1 LSHGVQSGPDTRAH
15 DQARMRAGSQPEL
28 LFRGETRLPFKGEIE
43 LRMRVPEKPRSIVGR
58 DRQWRTINRFMFEG
72 DGDTLRLGLVSGR
85 RRTGKTQLLSA
96 ACAAIGGLYIACVQ
110 DEGDR
115 AARSRFASTIAEH
128 AGLGGAVVGEPESWE
143 RLLRAALETAARTA
157 PQNAPAVVVIDEF
170 PYVMAQAPQL
180 PSLIQH
186 LYDDSQL
193 GHGPGGR
200 LILCGS
206 ALSVMHELLSGTKPL
221 RGRAAMDMRLSALD
235 YREAARLWSV
245 DDPEIAFRIH
255 AVVGGI
261 PGYRP
266 LMAGVPT
273 SVKGFDRW
281 VKDSLLAVDVGVFSH
296 TEVDYLLRE
305 DPRITSR
312 SLYYDI
318 LSAVAA
324 GARTPAKIGRAI
336 GRDDNSVRYPIG
348 VLESTGYL
356 TRTRDLL
363 RPRKSMITVRD
374 PVIRFDRLIT
384 APHLAQL
391 ELGRTEQVWEAA
403 APTFRSNILGPHF
416 EELARE
422 WVHRFAPD
430 ELGQPAGFGE
440 VGSAQIND
448 QHGRSTHDIDV
459 VAVNGKKV
467 TVLGE
472 AKATLARRGVADLA
486 RLEAIRHVLAR
497 TGWETTDCIMTL
509 FSATGFTPELESTV
523 AERRDTQLVDMARLY
538 TGMRL

>member
-1 LSHGVQSGPDTRAH
+1 
-15 DQARMRAGSQPEL
+15 M
-28 LFRGETRLPFKGEIE
+28 
-43 LRMRVPEKPRSIVGR
+43 
-58 DRQWRTINRFMFEG
+58 
-72 DGDTLRLGLVSGR
+72 
-85 RRTGKTQLLSA
+85 
-96 ACAAIGGLYIACVQ
+96 
-110 DEGDR
+110 
-115 AARSRFASTIAEH
+115 AS
-128 AGLGGAVVGEPESWE
+128 
-143 RLLRAALETAARTA
+143 
-157 PQNAPAVVVIDEF
+157 
-170 PYVMAQAPQL
+170 
-180 PSLIQH
+180 
-186 LYDDSQL
+186 
-193 GHGPGGR
+193 
-200 LILCGS
+200 
-206 ALSVMHELLSGTKPL
+206 
-221 RGRAAMDMRLSALD
+221 
-235 YREAARLWSV
+235 
-245 DDPEIAFRIH
+245 
-255 AVVGGI
+255 
-261 PGYRP
+261 
-266 LMAGVPT
+266 VPT
-273 SVKGFDRW
+273 SVNGFDRW

-430 ELGQPAGFGE
+430 ELGHPAGFGE